1 MRLLL
6 QQLEENFEKVDDNL
20 WFTKQDDNQKEA
32 KTITSMLRVLN
43 LGHLEQDLMLA
54 HKANLLNVTIDNRA
68 LVVGIVGKVK

>member
-68 LVVGIVGKVK
+68 LIIGVVGKVK

>member
-43 LGHLEQDLMLA
+43 LGHLEQDLILA

-68 LVVGIVGKVK
+68 LVVGVVGKVK